1 MKQLDLWKVQAG
13 NSTCFKIRMNLDR
26 RIQIF
31 DDKQVRTHWDSEQ
44 EKWFVSITAVIAVL
58 TESIDPNAYWRKLK
72 QRLKVEENETVTNCH
87 GLKIHATVGKM
98 RMTDVADSG

>member
-1 MKQLDLWKVQAG
+1 MK
-13 NSTCFKIRMNLDR
+13 LDR

-31 DDKQVRTHWDSEQ
+31 DDKQIRTFWDSER
-44 EKWFVSITAVIAVL
+44 EKWFVSITDVIAVF
-58 TESIDPNAYWRKLK
+58 TERIDPNAYWRKLK

-87 GLKIHATVGKM
+87 SLKMLAADGKM